1 MTSAHSLQGLMK
13 WLTREEWRD
22 RFAEV
27 YDNHLLPA
35 CEQTDLDVDEVVAIL
50 GEDWFMTTVWG
61 CAFEDF
67 LTRESDDGRNIVDD
81 YLKRRGW
88 KEGASARAYIAA
100 LRTSVMSLYE
110 VSDIVRDTSF
120 RARDLV
126 RGGEPVLVSERSATH
141 SLKQWD
147 RIAARVVQVGT
158 QTQITG
164 AVLPYD
170 RDASET
176 LLKLLRNI
184 LKRATKEKR
193 KLADLVDRDVN
204 DLTVVNV
211 FSQTA
216 LLRALAPTITTVWL
230 TDIIDRAA
238 DPQIP
243 EVRNAE
249 GDKLLFCT
257 VHYPFATGTTTAA
270 IQLALGQCSELRQ
283 ENATFWNWFKP
294 RTQDKTLGVPKQ
306 RSKSQTFITTLED
319 GSLVLGGVELKD
331 KALVLSV
338 NSKERSDRGREL
350 LSKTLGGLV
359 GQPLV
364 EMQTVEQV
372 MESRDS
378 PPSAKLDLSEEQQR
392 SIIHHSMDRH
402 YRNLIDQPI
411 PVLGNKSPRA
421 AAKTAKGRTKVV
433 DWLKTLE
440 NHTAKSGD
448 HNDEMASYSFNWLW
462 SELGLNDLRR

>member
-1 MTSAHSLQGLMK
+1 MLLMDPPRK
-13 WLTREEWRD
+13 TFFSKL
-22 RFAEV
+22 
-27 YDNHLLPA
+27 
-35 CEQTDLDVDEVVAIL
+35 
-50 GEDWFMTTVWG
+50 
-61 CAFEDF
+61 
-67 LTRESDDGRNIVDD
+67 
-81 YLKRRGW
+81 
-88 KEGASARAYIAA
+88 
-100 LRTSVMSLYE
+100 
-110 VSDIVRDTSF
+110 
-120 RARDLV
+120 LV
-126 RGGEPVLVSERSATH
+126 RGGEPVLVNDRTATH

-158 QTQITG
+158 RTQITG

-184 LKRATKEKR
+184 SKQAAKEKR
-193 KLADLVDRDVN
+193 KLADLADRDVN
-204 DLTVVNV
+204 DLTVANT

-230 TDIIDRAA
+230 TDIINRAA

-243 EVRNAE
+243 EVRNVE
-249 GDKLLFCT
+249 GDILLFCT
-257 VHYPFATGTTTAA
+257 VNYPFATGTTTAA
-270 IQLALGQCSELRQ
+270 IRLALGQCSELRQ

-294 RTQDKTLGVPKQ
+294 RTPAKTLGVQKP
-306 RSKSQTFITTLED
+306 RSKSQSFITTLED
-319 GSLVLGGVELKD
+319 GSLVLGGVELRD

-338 NSKERSDRGREL
+338 NSRERSDRGREL

-372 MESRDS
+372 MESRAS
-378 PPSAKLDLSEEQQR
+378 PPSEKLDLSEEQQR
-392 SIIHHSMDRH
+392 SIIHDSMDRH

-421 AAKTAKGRTKVV
+421 AAKTAKGRAKVV
-433 DWLKTLE
+433 DWLKMLE
-440 NHTAKSGD
+440 NHMAKSGS

>member
-1 MTSAHSLQGLMK
+1 MK
-13 WLTREEWRD
+13 WLTRKEWRD
-22 RFAEV
+22 SFAEV
-27 YDNHLLPA
+27 YDNHLMPT
-35 CEQTDLDVDEVVAIL
+35 CGQTGLDVDEVVSIL

-67 LTRESDDGRNIVDD
+67 LTRELDDGRNIVDD

-176 LLKLLRNI
+176 LLKLLRNVS
-184 LKRATKEKR
+184 KRAAKEKQ

-204 DLTVVNV
+204 NLTVVNA

-216 LLRALAPTITTVWL
+216 LLRAFAPTITTVWL
-230 TDIIDRAA
+230 ANIIDRAV
-238 DPQIP
+238 DPEIP

-249 GDKLLFCT
+249 GDEILFCT
-257 VHYPFATGTTTAA
+257 VHYPFAAGITTAA
-270 IQLALGQCSELRQ
+270 IRLALGRCSELRQ
-283 ENATFWNWFKP
+283 EDATFWNWFEP
-294 RTQDKTLGVPKQ
+294 RTPAKTLGVQKQ
-306 RSKSQTFITTLED
+306 RSKSQSFVTTLDD
-319 GSLVLGGVELKD
+319 GSLVLGGLELKD

-338 NSKERSDRGREL
+338 NSRARSERGRAL

-359 GQPLV
+359 GPPLV
-364 EMQTVEQV
+364 EVQTVEQV

-378 PPSAKLDLSEEQQR
+378 SLSAKLDLSKEQQC
-392 SIIHHSMDRH
+392 SIIHDGMDRY
-402 YRNLIDQPI
+402 YRNLLDQPI
-411 PVLGNKSPRA
+411 PVLGNMSPRA
-421 AAKTAKGRTKVV
+421 AAKNAKGRAKVV

-440 NHTAKSGD
+440 NYTAKSGD
-448 HNDEMASYSFNWLW
+448 HNAEMASYSFSWLW
-462 SELGLNDLRR
+462 TELGLNELRR

>member
-1 MTSAHSLQGLMK
+1 
-13 WLTREEWRD
+13 
-22 RFAEV
+22 
-27 YDNHLLPA
+27 
-35 CEQTDLDVDEVVAIL
+35 
-50 GEDWFMTTVWG
+50 MTTVWG

-88 KEGASARAYIAA
+88 KEGASTRAYIAA

-120 RARDLV
+120 WARDLV
-126 RGGEPVLVSERSATH
+126 RGGEPVLISERSATH

-170 RDASET
+170 RDASEI
-176 LLKLLRNI
+176 LLKLLRNVS
-184 LKRATKEKR
+184 KRAAKEKQ

-204 DLTVVNV
+204 NLTVVNA

-216 LLRALAPTITTVWL
+216 LLRAIAPTITTVWL
-230 TDIIDRAA
+230 TDIIDHTVG
-238 DPQIP
+238 PQIP

-249 GDKLLFCT
+249 DDELLFCT
-257 VHYPFATGTTTAA
+257 LHYPFAAGTTTAA
-270 IQLALGQCSELRQ
+270 IRLALGQCSELRQ
-283 ENATFWNWFKP
+283 ESATFWNWFKP
-294 RTQDKTLGVPKQ
+294 RKPAKTLGAQKP
-306 RSKSQTFITTLED
+306 RSKSQSFITTLED

-338 NSKERSDRGREL
+338 NSRERSDLGRAL

-372 MESRDS
+372 MESQDS

-392 SIIHHSMDRH
+392 SIIHDSMDRH

-411 PVLGNKSPRA
+411 PILGNKSPRA
-421 AAKTAKGRTKVV
+421 AAKTAKGRAKVV

-440 NHTAKSGD
+440 NRTAKSGG
-448 HNDEMASYSFNWLW
+448 HNPEMGSYSFSWLW
-462 SELGLNDLRR
+462 TELGLNDLRR